1 MAGERRT
8 FAFAAAATIGSGV
21 LFGLGPA
28 LRGSSAASGAV
39 LRRVTGGVVGRTGQG
54 VLRALVAGQVAIT
67 VVLLVG
73 AGLFVKSFAR
83 LITVEDGLDT
93 SGVVTLRVALTA
105 EYDDPRRVDLFF
117 EELVSRSAALP
128 GVPAARA
135 TWALPFTPDWA
146 SGRITVEG
154 DPRPHGEELL
164 LGLIAVRGRYFEAI
178 GMRLVE
184 GRVFEPADYTRARA
198 ALTGAGAG
206 PAEGIVVIIGVLSF
220 AVSRRSREI
229 GVRMALGAGR
239 GRVLRDVMRDGSTP
253 IVAGLALG
261 LLGAAAGVG
270 ALRSQLFGI
279 GASTRLAGWRS
290 C

>member
-1 MAGERRT
+1 
-8 FAFAAAATIGSGV
+8 
-21 LFGLGPA
+21 
-28 LRGSSAASGAV
+28 
-39 LRRVTGGVVGRTGQG
+39 
-54 VLRALVAGQVAIT
+54 
-67 VVLLVG
+67 
-73 AGLFVKSFAR
+73 
-83 LITVEDGLDT
+83 
-93 SGVVTLRVALTA
+93 
-105 EYDDPRRVDLFF
+105 
-117 EELVSRSAALP
+117 
-128 GVPAARA
+128 
-135 TWALPFTPDWA
+135 
-146 SGRITVEG
+146 
-154 DPRPHGEELL
+154 
-164 LGLIAVRGRYFEAI
+164 
-178 GMRLVE
+178 MRLVE

-239 GRVLRDVMRDGSTP
+239 GRVLRGVMRDGSTP

>member
-1 MAGERRT
+1 
-8 FAFAAAATIGSGV
+8 
-21 LFGLGPA
+21 
-28 LRGSSAASGAV
+28 
-39 LRRVTGGVVGRTGQG
+39 
-54 VLRALVAGQVAIT
+54 
-67 VVLLVG
+67 
-73 AGLFVKSFAR
+73 
-83 LITVEDGLDT
+83 
-93 SGVVTLRVALTA
+93 
-105 EYDDPRRVDLFF
+105 
-117 EELVSRSAALP
+117 
-128 GVPAARA
+128 
-135 TWALPFTPDWA
+135 
-146 SGRITVEG
+146 VEG

-220 AVSRRSREI
+220 AVSRRSWEI

-261 LLGAAAGVG
+261 LLGAAAG